1 MFSHMGRPAFLLSSD
16 QLELLLAFED
26 SKGLAA
32 LAESMGRDPSV
43 ISRGLL
49 RIAEEHPVLVK
60 VRGKWELTPL
70 GRETN
75 ELTRNSIASYKSLL
89 SKTAQSQKP
98 KKYSSNKSL
107 LLIVNAQ
114 VGLLD
119 ATQLGRN
126 NSDAEKNISNLLNH
140 WRKNKRPVVH
150 VKHVS
155 DNPSSM
161 FFRSSAGSEIL
172 PELLPLAGELILEK
186 TKSSAFTETSLEN
199 QLKQLEPE
207 EILLV
212 GFTANECIDATAR
225 DASTLGFTS
234 YVVGDAT
241 AMFDVRD
248 PLGKLMKAERVH
260 KLTLANINA
269 FYAKVIQTSEVMD

>member
-1 MFSHMGRPAFLLSSD
+1 MVRPAFLLSSD

-43 ISRGLL
+43 ISRGLQ
-49 RIAEEHPVLVK
+49 RIAEEHAVLVK
-60 VRGKWELTPL
+60 IRGKWELTPL
-70 GRETN
+70 GREIN

-89 SKTAQSQKP
+89 HKPALAQKP
-98 KKYSSNKSL
+98 KKHASPKSL

-126 NSDAEKNISNLLNH
+126 NSDAEKNIASLLGH

-150 VKHVS
+150 VKHIS

-161 FFRSSAGSEIL
+161 FFKSSAGCEIL
-172 PELLPLAGELILEK
+172 PELTPVEGELVLEK
-186 TKSSAFTETSLEN
+186 TKSSAFADTSLEN
-199 QLKQLEPE
+199 QLKQIEPE

-234 YVVGDAT
+234 FVVGDAT

-248 PLGKLMKAERVH
+248 PLGKLMKAERIH

-269 FYAKVIQTSEVMD
+269 FYAKVIQTSEILP

>member
-1 MFSHMGRPAFLLSSD
+1 MVRPAFLLSSD

-26 SKGLAA
+26 SKGLTV

-43 ISRGLL
+43 ISRGLQ

-75 ELTRNSIASYKSLL
+75 ELTRTSIASYRNLL
-89 SKTAQSQKP
+89 STPVQPQIA

-107 LLIVNAQ
+107 LLIINAQ

-119 ATQLGRN
+119 STQLGRN
-126 NSDAEKNISNLLNH
+126 NSDAEKNISSLLNH
-140 WRKNKRPVVH
+140 WRKHKRPVVH
-150 VKHVS
+150 VKHIS

-161 FFRSSAGSEIL
+161 FFRNSAGSEIL
-172 PELLPLAGELILEK
+172 PELKPLNDELVLEK
-186 TKSSAFTETSLEN
+186 TKSSAFAETSLED
-199 QLKQLEPE
+199 QLRQFEPE
-207 EILLV
+207 EIVLV

-225 DASTLGFTS
+225 DASSLGFTS

-248 PLGKLMKAERVH
+248 PMGKLMKAERIH

-269 FYAKVIQTSEVMD
+269 FYAKVIQASDLIS